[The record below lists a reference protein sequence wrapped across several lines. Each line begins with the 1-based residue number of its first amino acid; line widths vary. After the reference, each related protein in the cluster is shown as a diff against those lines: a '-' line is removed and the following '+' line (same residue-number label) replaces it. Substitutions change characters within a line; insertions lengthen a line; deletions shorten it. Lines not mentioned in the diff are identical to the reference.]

1 MAKGRGLAPKYAL
14 FDGWYAAP
22 EDLRQARDLGWLWLT
37 RPKHSRKVNPEG
49 RGAVAPFSAATS
61 AAGTVIH
68 LVGYGPVRVFELV
81 APGGDI
87 EHRATND
94 LGMGEMTRRQYAER
108 ALAIETDHRDL
119 EQTCGVERSQARLA
133 RARGNHIGMS
143 LRAFLRPEWHLYTTG
158 VSRCEAKER
167 VVRDAVRRYIVEPLY
182 GLPGPSIA

>member
-1 MAKGRGLAPKYAL
+1 MAKGRGFAPKYVL

-49 RGAVAPFSAATS
+49 RGGVAPFTASIS

-87 EHRATND
+87 EHLATND

-119 EQTCGVERSQARLA
+119 EQTCGVERSQARSA
-133 RARGNHIGMS
+133 RARGDHIGMS
-143 LRAFLRPEWHLYTTG
+143 LRASLRPEWHFCTTG

-167 VVRDAVRRYIVEPLY
+167 VVRDAVRRSIVEPLY